1 MGRYRD
7 RHHAGR
13 VLASALQ
20 RFAEPGRTIVL
31 ALPRGGVPVGFEV
44 ARALSVPLDV
54 LVVRKLGVPGREE
67 LAMGALASG
76 GALVFN
82 EDIVYGLGIPA
93 EVVGRIVSTQRLE
106 LARREEIY
114 RGDRAPVHVAGKTVM
129 LVDDGLATGATM
141 RAAIEGLRQLGP
153 ARIVVGVPIASS
165 SSCEDLR
172 AEVDDVV
179 CTATPDPFESVGLW
193 YEDFSPTTDE
203 EVREL
208 LDMAM
213 MEQHEREH
221 ASAQEGHP

>member
-13 VLASALQ
+13 VLAKAL
-20 RFAEPGRTIVL
+20 GRYADCGRVLVL
-31 ALPRGGVPVGFEV
+31 ALPRGGVPVGYEV
-44 ARALSVPLDV
+44 ARGLSAPLDV

-82 EDIVYGLGIPA
+82 EDVVYGLGVPA
-93 EVVGRIVSTQRLE
+93 EIVGRVVSTQRME
-106 LARREEIY
+106 LARREELY
-114 RGDRAPVHVAGKTVM
+114 RGGQPPVDVSGKTVI

-141 RAAIEGLRQLGP
+141 RAAIEAVRQLGP
-153 ARIVVGVPIASS
+153 ARIIVAVPIASAS
-165 SSCEDLR
+165 TCAELH

-179 CTATPDPFESVGLW
+179 CAATPDPFDSVGLW

-208 LDMAM
+208 LETARA
-213 MEQHEREH
+213 EQRMGEH
-221 ASAQEGHP
+221 VGEQPGAP